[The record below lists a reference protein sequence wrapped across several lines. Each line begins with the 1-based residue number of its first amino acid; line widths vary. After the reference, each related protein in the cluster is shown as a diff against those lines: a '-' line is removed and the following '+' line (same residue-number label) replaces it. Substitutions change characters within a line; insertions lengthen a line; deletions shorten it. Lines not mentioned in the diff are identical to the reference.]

1 MLYYYLAMDVPEHIR
16 TQIETLPRR
25 PGVYLMRDAGGTVIY
40 VGKAVDLRARV
51 RSYFHA
57 SAWENPKVRAI
68 VSEIADVDF
77 IVTDSELEA
86 LILEANLIKEHRPRY
101 NVRLKDDKRYPYI
114 KITWADPFP
123 KVLITRRMEQD
134 GSRYFGPFTSS
145 SAVHQTLDLLR
156 KSFPYLTCNREITGH
171 DERPCLYYDIKL
183 CLGPCIGAVTQEE
196 YRAMIRGLVRFLEG
210 RSEEVIAD
218 LEARMKAAADEWDFE
233 QAASLRDQLR
243 AVQRIVEKQ
252 KIVSSAGI
260 DQDVIAFA
268 REEGD
273 ACVQV
278 FFIRGGKLLG
288 REYFVLEGARD
299 EDERE
304 VMAAFLKQFY
314 EEAAYVP
321 PEVLLPE
328 QIEEALVIE
337 QWLKGKRGA
346 KVTLRVPRRGQKREL
361 VALAAE
367 NAAETLAALRAQW
380 QADAHK
386 HEQALAEL
394 QEALG
399 LSRPPVRIECYDIS
413 TMQGTEV
420 VGSMVVF
427 VHAVPRKS
435 DYRRFVVRSVQGQDD
450 YASMR
455 EVLQRRFRRWQ
466 MATSGAPGEA
476 GRPEARLQPGVSSRD
491 IKGWAK
497 LPDLLIVD
505 GGKGQLG
512 VAVEVLK
519 EFDLLDRVPVAAL
532 AKQREEIF
540 LPGRTRPILLPRR
553 SQALFLV
560 QRVRDEAHR
569 FAVTHHR
576 ARRRRAGVASQ
587 LDSIPGVGPAR
598 RKALLKA
605 FGSLDAIRAA
615 SVEQLAAVPGIP
627 RTVAQAI
634 KEHL

>member
-1 MLYYYLAMDVPEHIR
+1 L
-16 TQIETLPRR
+16 
-25 PGVYLMRDAGGTVIY
+25 
-40 VGKAVDLRARV
+40 
-51 RSYFHA
+51 
-57 SAWENPKVRAI
+57 
-68 VSEIADVDF
+68 
-77 IVTDSELEA
+77 
-86 LILEANLIKEHRPRY
+86 
-101 NVRLKDDKRYPYI
+101 
-114 KITWADPFP
+114 
-123 KVLITRRMEQD
+123 
-134 GSRYFGPFTSS
+134 
-145 SAVHQTLDLLR
+145 
-156 KSFPYLTCNREITGH
+156 
-171 DERPCLYYDIKL
+171 
-183 CLGPCIGAVTQEE
+183 
-196 YRAMIRGLVRFLEG
+196 
-210 RSEEVIAD
+210 
-218 LEARMKAAADEWDFE
+218 DFE
-233 QAASLRDQLR
+233 QAASLRDQLQ
-243 AVQRIVEKQ
+243 AVQRVVERQ
-252 KIVSSAGI
+252 KIVSSVGV
-260 DQDVIAFA
+260 DQDVVAFA
-268 REEGD
+268 REEND

-328 QIEEALVIE
+328 QVEEALIIE
-337 QWLKGKRGA
+337 RWLKRKRGA
-346 KVTLRVPRRGQKREL
+346 KVTLRVPRRGKKREL

-367 NAAETLAALRAQW
+367 NAAETLVALRAQW

-394 QEALG
+394 EEALE
-399 LSRPPVRIECYDIS
+399 LPRPPVRIECYDIS
-413 TMQGTEV
+413 STQGTQV

-435 DYRRFVVRSVQGQDD
+435 GYRRFVVRNVEGQDD

-466 MATSGAPGEA
+466 IATSDEVLG
-476 GRPEARLQPGVSSRD
+476 SRD

-512 VAVEVLK
+512 VAVEVLE
-519 EFDLLDRVPVAAL
+519 EFDLLSRVPVAAL
-532 AKQREEIF
+532 AKRRADGRHAADKQQSEKIF
-540 LPGRTRPILLPRR
+540 LPGRAKPILLPRR
-553 SQALFLV
+553 SQGLFLV

-569 FAVTHHR
+569 FAIAHHR

-587 LDSIPGVGPAR
+587 LDSVPGVGPAR
-598 RKALLKA
+598 RRALLKA

-627 RTVAQAI
+627 RTVAVAV
-634 KEHL
+634 KEHV